1 MWYNEVMVDSKPKFF
16 QKHPLLKDLLSLAVF
31 VFCVVLGTIVL
42 NAFVF
47 RSLI

>member
-31 VFCVVLGTIVL
+31 VFVWFWVRLFFECVCVSVL
-42 NAFVF
+42 
-47 RSLI
+47 